1 MGTEEEVP
9 LQDGAFYA
17 RRFIL
22 SSCMNW
28 NEVLFLRQ
36 DGNKSAAWKK
46 AHRTSTRIHPT
57 SWKLELS
64 SEKDTWEKSQID
76 GASLEETKDAEP
88 KTHYV
93 LIRLKKG
100 DLLSFASPEGKRD
113 VVNLI
118 YCALLYLIDEPPLG
132 NPLVEQK
139 TKEFDAM
146 INSVRQFLQDGAN
159 DPPLPPVPAP
169 PPNLKFVTPLP
180 ANPA

>member
-1 MGTEEEVP
+1 MAADEEVH

-22 SSCMNW
+22 SFCMNW

-36 DGNKSAAWKK
+36 DGNKSAAWRK

-64 SEKDTWEKSQID
+64 SEKDTWEKSQIE
-76 GASLEETKDAEP
+76 GASVEETKDADP

-100 DLLSFASPEGKRD
+100 DFLSFSSPDGKRD
-113 VVNLI
+113 IVNLI
-118 YCALLYLIDEPPLG
+118 YCALMYLIDEPPLRH
-132 NPLVEQK
+132 PLIEQK
-139 TKEFDAM
+139 TKEFDGM
-146 INSVRQFLQDGAN
+146 ISGVKQFLQLGAA
-159 DPPLPPVPAP
+159 DTPLPPVPAP
-169 PPNLKFVTPLP
+169 PPHLKFVTPLP
-180 ANPA
+180 TTPT

>member
-1 MGTEEEVP
+1 MAADEEVP

-28 NEVLFLRQ
+28 NDVLFLRQ
-36 DGNKSAAWKK
+36 EGSKSAPWRK
-46 AHRTSTRIHPT
+46 AIRTSARIHPT

-76 GASLEETKDAEP
+76 GASLEETKDSDQ

-93 LIRLKKG
+93 LVRLKKG
-100 DLLSFASPEGKRD
+100 DPISFASPEGKRD

-118 YCALLYLIDEPPLG
+118 YCALMYLIDERPQH
-132 NPLVEQK
+132 PLVEQK
-139 TKEFDAM
+139 IKEFEGM
-146 INSVRQFLQDGAN
+146 IAGVKDFLLLGAN

-169 PPNLKFVTPLP
+169 PPNLKFVTALP
-180 ANPA
+180 GSPT